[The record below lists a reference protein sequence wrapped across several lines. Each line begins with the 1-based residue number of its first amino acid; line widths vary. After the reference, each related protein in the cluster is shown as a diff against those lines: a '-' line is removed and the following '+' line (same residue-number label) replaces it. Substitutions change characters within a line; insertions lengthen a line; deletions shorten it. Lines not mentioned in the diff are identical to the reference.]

1 MRRRAQYLGAGP
13 SGALRRQGEHSM
25 ESKRKRLG
33 DPSWKAGYRAGTV
46 LAALYVIP
54 PNVQDRELFRD
65 GYIVGRRLATQ
76 VRDQR
81 PGNLVGQ
88 PRIVRRCCHD

>member
-1 MRRRAQYLGAGP
+1 
-13 SGALRRQGEHSM
+13 M
-25 ESKRKRLG
+25 ESKLKRLG

-46 LAALYVIP
+46 LDALYVIP
-54 PNVQDRELFRD
+54 PSVQDRELFRD

-81 PGNLVGQ
+81 LGNLGAQ
-88 PRIVRRCCHD
+88 RRIVRRGCHD